1 MQNKRETVNRS
12 VNTDGLSEKEKAQK
26 EKEQRD
32 CVYHRQG
39 IRYFEPVLQKKI
51 RETLDMLSTYHLHIL
66 ETGELET
73 ILEEYDIGY
82 MSDKSKWFN
91 KAIRRI
97 AGLQLDDINQESV
110 MFRFISKIVGT
121 EIQKT

>member
-1 MQNKRETVNRS
+1 
-12 VNTDGLSEKEKAQK
+12 
-26 EKEQRD
+26 
-32 CVYHRQG
+32 
-39 IRYFEPVLQKKI
+39 
-51 RETLDMLSTYHLHIL
+51 MLSTYHLHIL